1 MQIKQMSGRSGQS
14 VKIKKTM
21 KLKEI
26 CRSLSQRVKGP
37 TATPLREAMAT
48 SRRDLRLLYEVDDR
62 LLGKG
67 GFGEVHGATRRCDG
81 LRVAVKEVR
90 RSSVPPSM
98 VEEGLPLEVRLLQA
112 VEDVPGVIRLLDYF
126 ATPESFFIVMELVE
140 GRDLF
145 DYISERGPL
154 EERLAARLFK
164 QVVESVAGCQ
174 ERGVLHGDVKDENV
188 LVEEDSNGEVRARL
202 IDLGSGNW
210 FSSSEVYS
218 NYEGTRVYAPPE
230 WLSCRRYKGEALT
243 VWSLGILL
251 YDMLCGDIP
260 FETDTEILG
269 GRLIWWEELGLSS
282 LAKDLISKCLARDQA
297 LRISLVEVLAHPWI
311 KDQAPFSKM
320 NEGIRRN
327 KRSFNLL
334 NLDTLSSSSSSSSSC
349 DYSS

>member
-1 MQIKQMSGRSGQS
+1 
-14 VKIKKTM
+14 
-21 KLKEI
+21 
-26 CRSLSQRVKGP
+26 
-37 TATPLREAMAT
+37 MAT
-48 SRRDLRLLYEVDDR
+48 SRRDLRLLYEGEER

-67 GFGEVHGATRRCDG
+67 GFGEVHAATRRSDG

-90 RSSVPPSM
+90 RSSVPPYM
-98 VEEGLPLEVRLLQA
+98 MEEGLPLEVQLLQA
-112 VEDVPGVIRLLDYF
+112 VEGVPGVIRLLDYF
-126 ATPESFFIVMELVE
+126 ATPDSFFIVMELVE

-154 EERLAARLFK
+154 EERLAGRLFK

-188 LVEEDSNGEVRARL
+188 LLEEDSNGEVRARL
-202 IDLGSGNW
+202 IDLGSGSW

-230 WLSCRRYKGEALT
+230 WVACRRYKGEALT

-260 FETDTEILG
+260 FETDTEILE
-269 GRLIWWEELGLSS
+269 GRLVWWEELGISNI
-282 LAKDLISKCLARDQA
+282 ARDLVTKCLHRDQA
-297 LRISLVEVLAHPWI
+297 ARINLDQVLAHPFCQ
-311 KDQAPFSKM
+311 DSRPPLTSKM
-320 NEGIRRN
+320 SEGIRRN

-334 NLDTLSSSSSSSSSC
+334 NLETLSTSCSSTMSTSPTP
-349 DYSS
+349 

>member
-1 MQIKQMSGRSGQS
+1 MSGQSGQS
-14 VKIKKTM
+14 VKSKKTM

-62 LLGKG
+62 LLGRG
-67 GFGEVHGATRRCDG
+67 GFGEVHAATRRCDG
-81 LRVAVKEVR
+81 LRVAVKEVKKNR
-90 RSSVPPSM
+90 VPPTM
-98 VEEGLPLEVRLLQA
+98 LEEGLPLELRLMQQ
-112 VEDVPGVIRLLDYF
+112 VDDVPGVIRLLDYF

-188 LVEEDSNGEVRARL
+188 LVEENSNGEVRARL
-202 IDLGSGNW
+202 IDLGSGSW
-210 FSSSEVYS
+210 FSSEVYS

-230 WLSCRRYKGEALT
+230 WVACRRYKGEALT

-260 FETDTEILG
+260 FETDTEILE
-269 GRLIWWEELGLSS
+269 GRLVWWEELGLSS
-282 LAKDLISKCLARDQA
+282 LAKELITKCLARDQA
-297 LRISLVEVLAHPWI
+297 VRLSLDQVLAHPWL
-311 KDQAPFSKM
+311 KDGAPVMSKM

-349 DYSS
+349 DSSSSSS

>member
-1 MQIKQMSGRSGQS
+1 MSNESGQS
-14 VKIKKTM
+14 VKKKTM

-26 CRSLSQRVKGP
+26 CRSLSQKVKGP

-67 GFGEVHGATRRCDG
+67 GFGEVHAATRRCDG

-90 RSSVPPSM
+90 RSTVPPSM
-98 VEEGLPLEVRLLQA
+98 LEEGLPLEVRLLQA

-202 IDLGSGNW
+202 IDLGSGSW

-218 NYEGTRVYAPPE
+218 NYEGTRVYAPQSGSPAGGT
-230 WLSCRRYKGEALT
+230 RRRPSPFGALASSSMT
-243 VWSLGILL
+243 CSVATSPLRQTPRSWRVVSS
-251 YDMLCGDIP
+251 
-260 FETDTEILG
+260 G
-269 GRLIWWEELGLSS
+269 GRSWV
-282 LAKDLISKCLARDQA
+282 CQA
-297 LRISLVEVLAHPWI
+297 LPR
-311 KDQAPFSKM
+311 
-320 NEGIRRN
+320 
-327 KRSFNLL
+327 
-334 NLDTLSSSSSSSSSC
+334 T
-349 DYSS
+349 